1 MNKNYILED
10 ILKIIA
16 CGQIIKWENGIR
28 IILYKDKEYQ
38 IKEETVIYLQS
49 TYFQNSYEQ

>member
-28 IILYKDKEYQ
+28 TILYKEKIYQ
-38 IKEETVIYLQS
+38 ISEQTIIYL
-49 TYFQNSYEQ
+49 YEVNDSNCR